1 MVHTHHM
8 LPIIAAK
15 HLIIA
20 SNGSSLSYLH
30 KRKKREFTYQISRTN
45 CSVMCHIQ
53 WQQRSEVNAGHGLL
67 IMTGKKTMLSVA
79 FFH

>member
-1 MVHTHHM
+1 M

-30 KRKKREFTYQISRTN
+30 KKKTESLPNKPQEQIA
-45 CSVMCHIQ
+45 SVMCPIQ
-53 WQQRSEVNAGHGLL
+53 WQQRSGVNAGHGLL

>member
-20 SNGSSLSYLH
+20 SNGSSLSYLN
-30 KRKKREFTYQISRTN
+30 RKKESLPTKSQEQIA
-45 CSVMCHIQ
+45 SVMCHIR
-53 WQQRSEVNAGHGLL
+53 WQQRRGVNAGHGLL